1 MHGAEPAADAGFGV
15 QVQWDIP
22 LLDGYRW
29 VLLPNRSPR
38 PRVGGFFGLINPGV
52 YRLVRSGHFDAVITQ
67 TGYNSV
73 TYWMLLASAKLSGT
87 PLIFCTDA
95 SSMRPFDTKAWK
107 SFIKP
112 LVAPIFFR
120 LNEIIAAGSTAG
132 CEMFRNIGIPAERLV
147 LTPFVV
153 DNDWWIRESAKVD
166 RRSVRAQWRIPEQ
179 STVALFCAKLQPWKR
194 PLDLLEAFAK
204 ADVPDAF
211 LVFAGD
217 GPLRT
222 KIESAAAN
230 LGVADRVRM
239 LGFVNQSRLP
249 EVYSAADLFVLP
261 SEYEPFAVVVNESML
276 CGCAALVSDR
286 VGAARDLVTPG
297 LTGSIFP
304 FGNMDAF
311 VNELRTLLKA
321 PERVKQMG
329 GAARKRMETWSTK
342 QTIDGFLEALQR
354 FARQREISAGLR

>member
-1 MHGAEPAADAGFGV
+1 MEEHKSARKFRALYVATHPIQYLAPLLRKMATDPRLELSVAYCTMHGAEPAADAGFGV

-132 CEMFRNIGIPAERLV
+132 CEMFRNIGIPANV
-147 LTPFVV
+147 
-153 DNDWWIRESAKVD
+153 W
-166 RRSVRAQWRIPEQ
+166 
-179 STVALFCAKLQPWKR
+179 
-194 PLDLLEAFAK
+194 
-204 ADVPDAF
+204 
-211 LVFAGD
+211 
-217 GPLRT
+217 
-222 KIESAAAN
+222 
-230 LGVADRVRM
+230 
-239 LGFVNQSRLP
+239 
-249 EVYSAADLFVLP
+249 Y
-261 SEYEPFAVVVNESML
+261 
-276 CGCAALVSDR
+276 
-286 VGAARDLVTPG
+286 
-297 LTGSIFP
+297 
-304 FGNMDAF
+304 
-311 VNELRTLLKA
+311 
-321 PERVKQMG
+321 
-329 GAARKRMETWSTK
+329 
-342 QTIDGFLEALQR
+342 
-354 FARQREISAGLR
+354 